1 MTSPYTEA
9 LGDTLIERTRRER
22 IVLSPSRCRRP
33 RTPRRTRRSTNW
45 PLLADT
51 AGADAVARIVQR
63 RERPDPA
70 TFVGKGKA
78 QEMKDVCL
86 AVDADTVVFDNE
98 PSHRAA
104 AQPEKLPA
112 ARRLDRPR

>member
-22 IVLSPSRCRRP
+22 IVLSPSRRCRP
-33 RTPRRTRRSTNW
+33 RTPRRTRCLDELA
-45 PLLADT
+45 LLADT

-70 TFVGKGKA
+70 TFVGKAK
-78 QEMKDVCL
+78 
-86 AVDADTVVFDNE
+86 
-98 PSHRAA
+98 HR
-104 AQPEKLPA
+104 K
-112 ARRLDRPR
+112 